1 MKQNETTKKYNR
13 INDFIRC
20 EMRRKKIS
28 QEAAAQYLGLRQDGI
43 SRRLSGQTEWTFRE
57 IISLYDLL
65 EVELWQKRKPDN

>member
-28 QEAAAQYLGLRQDGI
+28 QESAARYLGLRQDGI